1 MCASGSVVEHRLAK
15 ARVAGSNPVSR
26 SFIFVGTF
34 VLQRIPAFLFL
45 KIFIG
50 KCLAEG
56 ECIMLQNKYIQ
67 LAPPS
72 LSFAEQAAD
81 YYCRNREFLRE
92 YEPRR
97 EAAFFTAGRQREIL
111 EQEIRSQQA
120 KLSFRFY
127 IKPMAEPEKIIGIAA
142 LNNVVYGAFCSAFL
156 GYKLDSEYLNRG
168 YMTMAVNMISSYAF
182 QTLGLH
188 RLEANVM
195 PRNKASL
202 RVLEKNQFVN
212 EGISRYYLNINGVW
226 EDHIHMVKLNYGMHN
241 EKH

>member
-1 MCASGSVVEHRLAK
+1 
-15 ARVAGSNPVSR
+15 
-26 SFIFVGTF
+26 
-34 VLQRIPAFLFL
+34 
-45 KIFIG
+45 
-50 KCLAEG
+50 
-56 ECIMLQNKYIQ
+56 MLQNKYIQ

-168 YMTMAVNMISSYAF
+168 YMTMAFWVPWSSHLLTSF
-182 QTLGLH
+182 RSFSFFPTLPVYGSIKNYGLCKFKKSPKPTI
-188 RLEANVM
+188 ANV
-195 PRNKASL
+195 
-202 RVLEKNQFVN
+202 Q
-212 EGISRYYLNINGVW
+212 I
-226 EDHIHMVKLNYGMHN
+226 
-241 EKH
+241 